1 MGSTA
6 RSPRVR
12 TRVTPH
18 RGQGES
24 LVPLYT
30 RESVSLSLSLW
41 DEPHPHLAAKHLL
54 DVLLMP
60 PNDSARARW
69 TRHHRKRTYVVVVI
83 TLRMG
88 PDLRV
93 SRYCM

>member
-12 TRVTPH
+12 ARVTPH

-30 RESVSLSLSLW
+30 RESVSLILSSCHVDMGYGLMTWEMTVSIPSSPTSIWDILSLW
-41 DEPHPHLAAKHLL
+41 SPPAA
-54 DVLLMP
+54 
-60 PNDSARARW
+60 AAGRF
-69 TRHHRKRTYVVVVI
+69 
-83 TLRMG
+83 
-88 PDLRV
+88 RV
-93 SRYCM
+93 QGSGFRVQRLGFRI